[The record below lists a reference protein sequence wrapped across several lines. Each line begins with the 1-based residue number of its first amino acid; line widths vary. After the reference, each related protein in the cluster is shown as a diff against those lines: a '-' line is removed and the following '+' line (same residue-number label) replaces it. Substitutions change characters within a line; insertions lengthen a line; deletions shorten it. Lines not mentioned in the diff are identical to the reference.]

1 LSYSPFSGD
10 GQKHPIKEFTLV
22 GICIVLG
29 VIVCLNRDSNLDFI
43 LWISQTL
50 FSTVL
55 ISNVIKLI
63 LLNKKCESIY
73 QEIYKVFLDRDEIST
88 VKFNAYVLDAFSKY
102 ECVKFQCGIM
112 LSSNTF
118 HKLNTSLKQEW
129 KEIKKQLKIE

>member
-1 LSYSPFSGD
+1 M
-10 GQKHPIKEFTLV
+10 
-22 GICIVLG
+22 G